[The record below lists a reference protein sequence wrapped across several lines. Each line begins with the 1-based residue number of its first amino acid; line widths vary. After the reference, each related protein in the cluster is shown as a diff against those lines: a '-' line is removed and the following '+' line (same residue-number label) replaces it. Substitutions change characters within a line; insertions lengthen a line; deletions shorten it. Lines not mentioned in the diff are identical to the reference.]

1 MRDAARLYPRRV
13 LAPEPYGVY
22 STEMSKS
29 TGAEAARKHL
39 PDILDR
45 AVKGETTVVTR
56 RGRPVAAVVPIDP
69 SSPHGAR
76 GPSLLS
82 LRGSGKGLWG
92 KDPAALIARGRK
104 AWR

>member
-1 MRDAARLYPRRV
+1 M
-13 LAPEPYGVY
+13 Y
-22 STEMSKS
+22 SIGKSKA

-45 AVKGETTVVTR
+45 AAKGESTVVTR
-56 RGRPVAAVVPIDP
+56 RGRPVAAVVPINSTP
-69 SSPHGAR
+69 PHGAR

-104 AWR
+104 AWH

>member
-1 MRDAARLYPRRV
+1 VAVTQV
-13 LAPEPYGVY
+13 LASEPYGAY
-22 STEMSKS
+22 SIRMSKA

-45 AVKGETTVVTR
+45 AAKGETTVVTR
-56 RGRPVAAVVPIDP
+56 RGRPVAAVVPID
-69 SSPHGAR
+69 STTSQGVR

-92 KDPAALIARGRK
+92 RDPAAVIANGRRT
-104 AWR
+104 WR

>member
-1 MRDAARLYPRRV
+1 
-13 LAPEPYGVY
+13 
-22 STEMSKS
+22 MSKA

-45 AVKGETTVVTR
+45 AAKGETTVVTR
-56 RGRPVAAVVPIDP
+56 RGRPVAAVVPI
-69 SSPHGAR
+69 SSTPHGAR

-92 KDPAALIARGRK
+92 KDPATLIARGRK
-104 AWR
+104 EWR